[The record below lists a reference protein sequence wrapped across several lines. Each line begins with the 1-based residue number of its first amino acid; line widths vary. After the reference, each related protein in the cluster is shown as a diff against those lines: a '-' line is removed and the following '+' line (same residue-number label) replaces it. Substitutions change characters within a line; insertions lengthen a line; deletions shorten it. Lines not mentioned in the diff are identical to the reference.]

1 MSAPPKRIL
10 LVTRR
15 ENLLFGVTKGGTTMD
30 DRNDRE
36 GDRGGP
42 RDGHDHHDQPD
53 RGRRNGPGGEGGG
66 GADTRFLQLE
76 MSQVMYAEA
85 EGVVRPAFRELL
97 LEAAKERLRERFGEK
112 ITQLAQLAVDE
123 LLRDAEAS
131 LEIEARI
138 REHRAESRQPREE
151 LRAVFA
157 ARPGVAE
164 PPQQRAA
171 RREGRAGRR
180 GKRRS

>member
-1 MSAPPKRIL
+1 S
-10 LVTRR
+10 
-15 ENLLFGVTKGGTTMD
+15 
-30 DRNDRE
+30 
-36 GDRGGP
+36 
-42 RDGHDHHDQPD
+42 
-53 RGRRNGPGGEGGG
+53 GPGGEGGG

-76 MSQVMYAEA
+76 ISQVMYAEA

-97 LEAAKERLRERFGEK
+97 LEAAKARLRERFGEK

-138 REHRAESRQPREE
+138 REHREVSRQPREE
-151 LRAVFA
+151 LRNVFA

-164 PPQQRAA
+164 PPQQPAA